1 MPTPARPP
9 LYLVDDDEAV
19 LDSLRFML
27 ESCDERQLRCFADG
41 ERFLEE
47 VDLRL
52 PACLILDCR
61 MPGLS
66 GPEVQQRLKAAQSP
80 IAILFLTG
88 HGEVP
93 LAVES
98 LKQGAVDFL
107 QKPVQLA
114 PLLAA
119 IARAEQATLAAAARL
134 AHRHAFERL
143 TPRERSVIEA
153 QVPTAPLAWMR
164 AEDLFFMQI
173 QGSGYLTLEDGRR
186 VRAAYAAD
194 NGRPFTGIARPA
206 TLEVSCGVSWICELR
221 RVCV

>member
-1 MPTPARPP
+1 MQSTDRPP

-27 ESCDERQLRCFADG
+27 ESCDERQLRCFAGG

-143 TPRERSVIEA
+143 PPREHQLLQLIAQGHKNQQIASTLCISVRTVEVCRA
-153 QVPTAPLAWMR
+153 SLMRRLEVDSLAELMLR
-164 AEDLFFMQI
+164 
-173 QGSGYLTLEDGRR
+173 
-186 VRAAYAAD
+186 YAAV
-194 NGRPFTGIARPA
+194 NGQP
-206 TLEVSCGVSWICELR
+206 
-221 RVCV
+221 

>member
-1 MPTPARPP
+1 MPSPSRPP

-27 ESCDERQLRCFADG
+27 ESCDERQLFSFADG
-41 ERFLEE
+41 ERFLAE
-47 VDLRL
+47 VDLHQ

-98 LKQGAVDFL
+98 LKLGAVDFL
-107 QKPVQLA
+107 QKPVQLT

-119 IARAEQATLAAAARL
+119 IARAEQVTLSAATRFAQLA
-134 AHRHAFERL
+134 AFERL
-143 TPRERSVIEA
+143 TQLIARGHKNQQIAQDLCISVRTVEVCRASLMKRLAVNSLAEMLLRYA
-153 QVPTAPLAWMR
+153 QVNEQL
-164 AEDLFFMQI
+164 
-173 QGSGYLTLEDGRR
+173 
-186 VRAAYAAD
+186 
-194 NGRPFTGIARPA
+194 
-206 TLEVSCGVSWICELR
+206 
-221 RVCV
+221 

>member
-19 LDSLRFML
+19 LDSLRYML
-27 ESCDERQLRCFADG
+27 ESCDERQLFSFTDG
-41 ERFLEE
+41 ERFLAE
-47 VDLRL
+47 VDLHQ

-107 QKPVQLA
+107 QKPVQLV

-119 IARAEQATLAAAARL
+119 IERAEQATQAAATRL
-134 AHRHAFERL
+134 AQLAAFERL
-143 TPRERSVIEA
+143 TPRERQLLQLIARGHKNQQIAQDLCISVRTVEVCRASLMKRLAVNSLAEMLLRYA
-153 QVPTAPLAWMR
+153 QVSEHP
-164 AEDLFFMQI
+164 
-173 QGSGYLTLEDGRR
+173 
-186 VRAAYAAD
+186 
-194 NGRPFTGIARPA
+194 
-206 TLEVSCGVSWICELR
+206 
-221 RVCV
+221 

>member
-1 MPTPARPP
+1 MQYVDRPP
-9 LYLVDDDEAV
+9 LYLVDDDQAV

-143 TPRERSVIEA
+143 TPREHQLLQLIAQGHKNQQIASTLCISVRTVEVCRA
-153 QVPTAPLAWMR
+153 SLMRRLEVDSLAELMLR
-164 AEDLFFMQI
+164 
-173 QGSGYLTLEDGRR
+173 
-186 VRAAYAAD
+186 YAAV
-194 NGRPFTGIARPA
+194 NGRP
-206 TLEVSCGVSWICELR
+206 
-221 RVCV
+221 

>member
-1 MPTPARPP
+1 MQPTDRPP
-9 LYLVDDDEAV
+9 LYLVDDDQAV

-119 IARAEQATLAAAARL
+119 IARADQATLAAAARL

-143 TPRERSVIEA
+143 TSREHQLLQLIAQGHKNQQIAQDLCISVRTVEVCRA
-153 QVPTAPLAWMR
+153 SLMRRLEVDSLAELMLR
-164 AEDLFFMQI
+164 
-173 QGSGYLTLEDGRR
+173 
-186 VRAAYAAD
+186 YAAV
-194 NGRPFTGIARPA
+194 NGRP
-206 TLEVSCGVSWICELR
+206 
-221 RVCV
+221 

>member
-1 MPTPARPP
+1 MPHSARPP

-27 ESCDERQLRCFADG
+27 ESCDERQLLGFSDG
-41 ERFLEE
+41 ERFLAE
-47 VDLRL
+47 VDLHQ

-119 IARAEQATLAAAARL
+119 IERAEQATLAAASRL
-134 AHRHAFERL
+134 SHLAAFERL
-143 TPRERSVIEA
+143 TPRERQLLLLIARGHKNQQIARDLCISVRTVEVCRASLMKRLDVSSLAEMMLRYA
-153 QVPTAPLAWMR
+153 QV
-164 AEDLFFMQI
+164 
-173 QGSGYLTLEDGRR
+173 S
-186 VRAAYAAD
+186 
-194 NGRPFTGIARPA
+194 
-206 TLEVSCGVSWICELR
+206 ELP
-221 RVCV
+221 

>member
-1 MPTPARPP
+1 MTSPSRPP

-27 ESCDERQLRCFADG
+27 ESCDERQLFSFADG
-41 ERFLEE
+41 ERFLAE
-47 VDLRL
+47 VDLHQ
-52 PACLILDCR
+52 PASLILDCR

-119 IARAEQATLAAAARL
+119 IARAEQATLSAATRFAQLAAYQ
-134 AHRHAFERL
+134 RL
-143 TPRERSVIEA
+143 TPREH
-153 QVPTAPLAWMR
+153 QL
-164 AEDLFFMQI
+164 LQ
-173 QGSGYLTLEDGRR
+173 L
-186 VRAAYAAD
+186 
-194 NGRPFTGIARPA
+194 IARGHKNQQIA
-206 TLEVSCGVSWICELR
+206 QDLCISVRTVEVCRASLMKRLEVDSLAELMLLYAN
-221 RVCV
+221 VHSAP

>member
-1 MPTPARPP
+1 MPSQAQLP
-9 LYLVDDDEAV
+9 LYLVDDDRAV

-27 ESCDERQLRCFADG
+27 ESCDLRVSCFTGG
-41 ERFLEE
+41 EAFLS
-47 VDLRL
+47 DIDPAR

-66 GPEVQQRLKAAQSP
+66 GPELQQRLKTAQSP

-114 PLLAA
+114 PLLQA
-119 IARAEQATLAAAARL
+119 IARANLATLAAAKRL
-134 AHRHAFERL
+134 ARQRVYQTL
-143 TPRERSVIEA
+143 PPREHQLLQLIA
-153 QVPTAPLAWMR
+153 QGHKN
-164 AEDLFFMQI
+164 Q
-173 QGSGYLTLEDGRR
+173 Q
-186 VRAAYAAD
+186 
-194 NGRPFTGIARPA
+194 IARDLCISVRTVEVCRA
-206 TLEVSCGVSWICELR
+206 SLMKRLEVTSLAELMLLYAD
-221 RVCV
+221 VNAPS

>member
-1 MPTPARPP
+1 MQPVDRPP
-9 LYLVDDDEAV
+9 LYLVDDDQAV

-107 QKPVQLA
+107 QKPVQLT

-143 TPRERSVIEA
+143 TPREHQLLQLIAQGHKNQQIASTLCISVRTVEVCRA
-153 QVPTAPLAWMR
+153 SLMRRLEVDSLAELMLR
-164 AEDLFFMQI
+164 
-173 QGSGYLTLEDGRR
+173 
-186 VRAAYAAD
+186 YAAV
-194 NGRPFTGIARPA
+194 NGRP
-206 TLEVSCGVSWICELR
+206 
-221 RVCV
+221 

>member
-1 MPTPARPP
+1 MQPTDRPP
-9 LYLVDDDEAV
+9 LYLVDDDQAV

-27 ESCDERQLRCFADG
+27 ESCDARQLRCFADG

-143 TPRERSVIEA
+143 TPREHQLLQLIAQGHKNQQIASTLCISVRTVEVCRA
-153 QVPTAPLAWMR
+153 SLMRRLEVDSLAELMLR
-164 AEDLFFMQI
+164 
-173 QGSGYLTLEDGRR
+173 
-186 VRAAYAAD
+186 YAAV
-194 NGRPFTGIARPA
+194 NGRP
-206 TLEVSCGVSWICELR
+206 
-221 RVCV
+221 

>member
-1 MPTPARPP
+1 MQYVDRPP

-41 ERFLEE
+41 ERFMEE

-143 TPRERSVIEA
+143 TPREHQLLQLIAQGHKNQQIASTLCISVRTVEVCRA
-153 QVPTAPLAWMR
+153 SLMRRLEVDSLAELMLR
-164 AEDLFFMQI
+164 
-173 QGSGYLTLEDGRR
+173 
-186 VRAAYAAD
+186 YAAV
-194 NGRPFTGIARPA
+194 NGRP
-206 TLEVSCGVSWICELR
+206 
-221 RVCV
+221 

>member
-1 MPTPARPP
+1 MQSVDRPP
-9 LYLVDDDEAV
+9 LYLVDDDQAV

-41 ERFLEE
+41 ERFMEE

-134 AHRHAFERL
+134 AHRYAFERL
-143 TPRERSVIEA
+143 TPREHQLLQLIAQGHKNQQIASTLCISVRTVEVCRA
-153 QVPTAPLAWMR
+153 SLMRRLEVDSLAELMLR
-164 AEDLFFMQI
+164 
-173 QGSGYLTLEDGRR
+173 
-186 VRAAYAAD
+186 YAAV
-194 NGRPFTGIARPA
+194 NGRP
-206 TLEVSCGVSWICELR
+206 
-221 RVCV
+221 

>member
-1 MPTPARPP
+1 MQPTDRPP
-9 LYLVDDDEAV
+9 LYLVDDDQAV

-47 VDLRL
+47 VDLCL

-114 PLLAA
+114 PLLTA

-143 TPRERSVIEA
+143 TPREHQLLQLIAQGHKNQQIASTLCISVRTVEVCRA
-153 QVPTAPLAWMR
+153 SLMRRLEVDSLAELMLR
-164 AEDLFFMQI
+164 
-173 QGSGYLTLEDGRR
+173 
-186 VRAAYAAD
+186 YAAV
-194 NGRPFTGIARPA
+194 NGRP
-206 TLEVSCGVSWICELR
+206 
-221 RVCV
+221 

>member
-1 MPTPARPP
+1 MPPPARPP

-27 ESCDERQLRCFADG
+27 ESCDERQLFSFSDG
-41 ERFLEE
+41 ERFLAE
-47 VDLRL
+47 VDLHQ
-52 PACLILDCR
+52 PASLILDCR

-98 LKQGAVDFL
+98 LKRGAVDFL

-119 IARAEQATLAAAARL
+119 IERAEQTTQAAATRL
-134 AHRHAFERL
+134 AQLAAFERL
-143 TPRERSVIEA
+143 TPRERQLLQLIARGHKNQQIAQDLCISVRTVEVCRASLMKRLDVSSLAEMLLRYA
-153 QVPTAPLAWMR
+153 QVNEQP
-164 AEDLFFMQI
+164 
-173 QGSGYLTLEDGRR
+173 
-186 VRAAYAAD
+186 
-194 NGRPFTGIARPA
+194 
-206 TLEVSCGVSWICELR
+206 
-221 RVCV
+221 

>member
-1 MPTPARPP
+1 MQPTDRPP
-9 LYLVDDDEAV
+9 LYLVDDDQAV

-114 PLLAA
+114 PLLTA

-143 TPRERSVIEA
+143 TPREHQLLQLIAQGHKNQQIASTLCISVRTVEVCRA
-153 QVPTAPLAWMR
+153 SLMRRLEVDSLAELMLR
-164 AEDLFFMQI
+164 
-173 QGSGYLTLEDGRR
+173 
-186 VRAAYAAD
+186 YAAV
-194 NGRPFTGIARPA
+194 NGRP
-206 TLEVSCGVSWICELR
+206 
-221 RVCV
+221 

>member
-1 MPTPARPP
+1 MQSTDRPP
-9 LYLVDDDEAV
+9 LYLVDDDQAV

-66 GPEVQQRLKAAQSP
+66 GPEVQQRLKATQSP

-119 IARAEQATLAAAARL
+119 IARAEQATLAAAVRL
-134 AHRHAFERL
+134 AHQHAFERL
-143 TPRERSVIEA
+143 TPREHQLLQLIAQGHKNQQIAQDLCISVRTVEVCRA
-153 QVPTAPLAWMR
+153 SLMRRLEVDSLAGLMLR
-164 AEDLFFMQI
+164 
-173 QGSGYLTLEDGRR
+173 
-186 VRAAYAAD
+186 YAAV
-194 NGRPFTGIARPA
+194 NGQP
-206 TLEVSCGVSWICELR
+206 
-221 RVCV
+221 

>member
-1 MPTPARPP
+1 MQPTDRPP
-9 LYLVDDDEAV
+9 LYLVDDDQAV

-88 HGEVP
+88 HGKVP

-114 PLLAA
+114 PLLTA

-143 TPRERSVIEA
+143 TPREHQLLQLIAQGHKNQQIASTLCISVRTVEVCRA
-153 QVPTAPLAWMR
+153 SLMRRLEVDSLAELMLR
-164 AEDLFFMQI
+164 
-173 QGSGYLTLEDGRR
+173 
-186 VRAAYAAD
+186 YAAV
-194 NGRPFTGIARPA
+194 NGRP
-206 TLEVSCGVSWICELR
+206 
-221 RVCV
+221 

>member
-1 MPTPARPP
+1 MQSIDRPP
-9 LYLVDDDEAV
+9 LYLVDDDQAV

-143 TPRERSVIEA
+143 TPREHQLLQLIAQGHKNQQIASTLCISVRTVEVCRA
-153 QVPTAPLAWMR
+153 SLMRRLEVDSLAELMLR
-164 AEDLFFMQI
+164 
-173 QGSGYLTLEDGRR
+173 
-186 VRAAYAAD
+186 YAAV
-194 NGRPFTGIARPA
+194 NGRP
-206 TLEVSCGVSWICELR
+206 
-221 RVCV
+221 

>member
-1 MPTPARPP
+1 MTFPSRPP

-27 ESCDERQLRCFADG
+27 ESCDERQLFSFSDG
-41 ERFLEE
+41 ERFLAE
-47 VDLRL
+47 VDLL
-52 PACLILDCR
+52 QPACLILDCR
-61 MPGLS
+61 MLGLS

-119 IARAEQATLAAAARL
+119 IARAEQATLSAATRFAQLAAYQ
-134 AHRHAFERL
+134 RL
-143 TPRERSVIEA
+143 TPREHQLLQLIARGHKNQQIAQDLCISVRTVEVCRA
-153 QVPTAPLAWMR
+153 SLMKRLEVNSLAELM
-164 AEDLFFMQI
+164 LC
-173 QGSGYLTLEDGRR
+173 
-186 VRAAYAAD
+186 YAAV
-194 NGRPFTGIARPA
+194 NGQP
-206 TLEVSCGVSWICELR
+206 
-221 RVCV
+221 

>member
-1 MPTPARPP
+1 MQYVDRPP

-119 IARAEQATLAAAARL
+119 IARGEQATLAAAARL
-134 AHRHAFERL
+134 ANRHAFERL
-143 TPRERSVIEA
+143 TPREHQLLQLIAQGHKNQQIASTLCISVRTVEVCRA
-153 QVPTAPLAWMR
+153 SLMRRLKVDSLAELMLR
-164 AEDLFFMQI
+164 
-173 QGSGYLTLEDGRR
+173 
-186 VRAAYAAD
+186 YAAV
-194 NGRPFTGIARPA
+194 NGRP
-206 TLEVSCGVSWICELR
+206 
-221 RVCV
+221 

>member
-114 PLLAA
+114 PLLTA

-143 TPRERSVIEA
+143 TPREHQLLQLIAQGHKNQQIASTLCISVRTVEVCRA
-153 QVPTAPLAWMR
+153 SLMRRLEVDSLAELMLR
-164 AEDLFFMQI
+164 
-173 QGSGYLTLEDGRR
+173 
-186 VRAAYAAD
+186 YAAV
-194 NGRPFTGIARPA
+194 NGRP
-206 TLEVSCGVSWICELR
+206 
-221 RVCV
+221 

>member
-27 ESCDERQLRCFADG
+27 ESCDERQLLSFSDG
-41 ERFLEE
+41 ERFLAE
-47 VDLRL
+47 VDLHQ

-98 LKQGAVDFL
+98 LKLGAVDFL

-114 PLLAA
+114 PCSPPSSGPSRRRRRRPPASPSWPPLSASP
-119 IARAEQATLAAAARL
+119 RANASCCSSSPGATRTS
-134 AHRHAFERL
+134 R
-143 TPRERSVIEA
+143 
-153 QVPTAPLAWMR
+153 
-164 AEDLFFMQI
+164 
-173 QGSGYLTLEDGRR
+173 
-186 VRAAYAAD
+186 
-194 NGRPFTGIARPA
+194 
-206 TLEVSCGVSWICELR
+206 
-221 RVCV
+221 